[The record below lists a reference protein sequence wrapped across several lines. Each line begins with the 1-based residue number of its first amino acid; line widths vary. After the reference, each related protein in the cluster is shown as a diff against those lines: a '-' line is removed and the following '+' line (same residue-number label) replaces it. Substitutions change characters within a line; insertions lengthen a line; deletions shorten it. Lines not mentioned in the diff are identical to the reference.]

1 MKLSI
6 VIPCFNEERELPATL
21 SALINHIPSAYSY
34 EIVIVDNGSTD
45 RSIDIAKSYDVT
57 LIESKSH
64 SVAGVRN
71 EGVRYCNGE
80 ILVFL
85 DADVEVTS
93 AWGAAL
99 GQALDSLK
107 ETDVLG
113 SHCSVPSSEKIL
125 FKYWYKAIEVNT
137 SSHVG
142 TGHMI
147 LYKTLFERLGGFNE
161 KLTTGEDYD
170 FCNRVKSRGGKIL
183 ENEKL
188 VVYHNG
194 YPETLAAF
202 FKRELWH
209 GVGDWQSLRAVW
221 SSKVLKLACIYMLLV
236 TSALLIMA
244 TSPLV
249 SLLFLVS
256 TQSLLLLVAIKK
268 FGVFDGY
275 KGVVIR
281 TVIFNAYFTARFL
294 SFTAIF
300 RVFRNEM

>member
-21 SALINHIPSAYSY
+21 SALIKYIPSAYSY

-45 RSIDIAKSYDVT
+45 RSIEIATSYNVK
-57 LIESKSH
+57 LIESKSNT
-64 SVAGVRN
+64 VAGVRN
-71 EGVRYCNGE
+71 EGVTHCNGD

-85 DADVEVTS
+85 DADVEVTK
-93 AWGAAL
+93 AWESELGYAL
-99 GQALDSLK
+99 RSLK
-107 ETDVLG
+107 ETDILG
-113 SHCSVPSSEKIL
+113 SHCSVPNSDKIL
-125 FKYWYKAIEVNT
+125 FKYWYKAIEVNS

-161 KLTTGEDYD
+161 GLTTGEDYD
-170 FCNRVKSRGGKIL
+170 FCNRVKLKGGKVL

-194 YPETLAAF
+194 YPETLVEF

-209 GVGDWQSLRAVW
+209 GVGDWQSVGAIW
-221 SSKVLKLACIYMLLV
+221 NSKVLILACVYTLSV
-236 TSALLIMA
+236 TSALSIMA
-244 TSPLV
+244 IAPLM
-249 SLLFLVS
+249 SLFILVGI
-256 TQSLLLLVAIKK
+256 QSLLLFVAIRK

-275 KGVVIR
+275 KGVFIR
-281 TVIFNAYFTARFL
+281 TVVFNAYFTARFL

-300 RVFRNEM
+300 RVFRKGM